1 MDWECF
7 ILIGMRSVYILYLAF
22 TTHIAVGQTANAP
35 QPAKADEFL
44 RNGLAAQQHGNV
56 KAAIEDYRQALAL
69 EPGLAEARSNLG
81 AALSADGQ
89 FDAAID
95 EDARALETSPDKTAV
110 RMNLALAYYK
120 KGDTEH
126 AHTEF
131 ERVHAAWPRDISAA
145 VLLGYTDIK
154 LDREAEAVA
163 MLTPLEAGHESNT
176 DLEYVLAYAL
186 IRTGKADQ
194 GLPRMEKVAQATR
207 SADAY
212 YIAGS
217 ARMDRQEFREAQ
229 VDLDQ
234 AQELTP
240 ALPGLHTLVG
250 QAHDA
255 LGEIDKSVPAFQAA
269 LREDPRD
276 FTANLYLGA
285 TRLKQRDFES
295 ARPLLEMALELR
307 PNWPLA
313 RLQMAKLNGMTGKY
327 EEAAATLEDIIKND
341 PKWLDPHVELATIYY
356 KLHRPEDGQR
366 EREIVAQIEAQ
377 QQKAGPP
384 KN

>member
-1 MDWECF
+1 MNWECF
-7 ILIGMRSVYILYLAF
+7 ILIGMRSAYILYLAMAA
-22 TTHIAVGQTANAP
+22 HAAAGQTEKAV
-35 QPAKADEFL
+35 PAAGADEFL
-44 RNGLAAQQHGNV
+44 RNGIAAQQHGDM
-56 KAAIEDYRQALAL
+56 KSAIEDYRQALAR
-69 EPGLAEARSNLG
+69 EPNLAAARANLG

-89 FDAAID
+89 FDAAIE
-95 EDARALETSPDKTAV
+95 EDTRALTTAPDKTTV

-120 KGDTEH
+120 KGDTAH

-131 ERVHAAWPRDISAA
+131 EAVHAAWPREISAA

-154 LDREAEAVA
+154 LDREADAVA
-163 MLTPLEAGHESNT
+163 LLTPLEAGHESNT
-176 DLEYVLAYAL
+176 DLEYVLAFAL
-186 IRTGKADQ
+186 IQTGKADQ
-194 GLPRMEKVAQATR
+194 GLPRMEKVARLTR

-212 YIAGS
+212 VIAGDT
-217 ARMDRQEFREAQ
+217 RMRRSEFRDAEA
-229 VDLDQ
+229 DLDS
-234 AQELTP
+234 ALELNP
-240 ALPGLHTLVG
+240 SLPGLYTMDG

-255 LGEIDKSVPAFQAA
+255 LGDTEKSIPAFEAA
-269 LREDPRD
+269 LRADPKD
-276 FTANLYLGA
+276 FTADLYLGI
-285 TRLKQRDFES
+285 TRLKQRDFDK
-295 ARPLLEMALELR
+295 AGPLLELALELR

-327 EEAAATLEDIIKND
+327 LEAAATLEDIIKND

>member
-1 MDWECF
+1 
-7 ILIGMRSVYILYLAF
+7 MRSGI
-22 TTHIAVGQTANAP
+22 
-35 QPAKADEFL
+35 
-44 RNGLAAQQHGNV
+44 AAQQHGDM
-56 KAAIEDYRQALAL
+56 KSAIEDYRQALAL
-69 EPGLAEARSNLG
+69 EPDLAEARANLG

-89 FDAAID
+89 FDAAIE
-95 EDARALETSPDKTAV
+95 EDTRVLETAPDKTAV

-126 AHTEF
+126 AHAEF
-131 ERVHAAWPRDISAA
+131 ESVHTAWPRDIPAA

-154 LDREAEAVA
+154 LDREADAVA
-163 MLTPLEAGHESNT
+163 TLAPLETEHESNT
-176 DLEYVLAYAL
+176 DLEYVLAFAL
-186 IRTGKADQ
+186 IQTAKADQ
-194 GLPRMEKVAQATR
+194 GLPRMEKVARATR

-212 YIAGS
+212 VIAGDT
-217 ARMDRQEFREAQ
+217 RMKRSEFHDAET
-229 VDLDQ
+229 DLD
-234 AQELTP
+234 AAIELNP
-240 ALPGLHTLVG
+240 ALPGLYTMDG

-255 LGEIDKSVPAFQAA
+255 VGDTEKSVPAFEAA
-269 LREDPRD
+269 LRADPRD
-276 FTANLYLGA
+276 FTANLYLGVI
-285 TRLKQRDFES
+285 RLKQRDFER
-295 ARPLLEMALELR
+295 ARSLLEMALELR